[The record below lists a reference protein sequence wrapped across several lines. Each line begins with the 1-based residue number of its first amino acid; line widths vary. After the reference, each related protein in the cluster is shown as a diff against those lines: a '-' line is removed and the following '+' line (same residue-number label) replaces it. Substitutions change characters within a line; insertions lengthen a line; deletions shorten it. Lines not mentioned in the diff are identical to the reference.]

1 MAERD
6 PMNTGDPMRAK
17 PGKGSV
23 LPHLLTMRQ
32 AATYLSVSYWKIRHW
47 VESGKLRAVR
57 LPGDGRLVRI
67 EIEELHRLI
76 EECRDN

>member
-6 PMNTGDPMRAK
+6 QMNTGDPMRAK
-17 PGKGSV
+17 PGPGSV
-23 LPHLLTMRQ
+23 LPHLLTIRQ
-32 AATYLSVSYWKIRHW
+32 AADVLGVSYWTVRTW

-76 EECRDN
+76 EECREN

>member
-6 PMNTGDPMRAK
+6 PMNPGDSMRAK

-23 LPHLLTMRQ
+23 LPRLLTMRQ

>member
-1 MAERD
+1 
-6 PMNTGDPMRAK
+6 
-17 PGKGSV
+17 
-23 LPHLLTMRQ
+23 MRQ
-32 AATYLSVSYWKIRHW
+32 AAIYLSVSYWTIRYW
-47 VESGKLRAVR
+47 IESGKLRAVR

>member
-1 MAERD
+1 
-6 PMNTGDPMRAK
+6 MNTGDSMRAK
-17 PGKGSV
+17 PGPGSV
-23 LPHLLTMRQ
+23 LPRLLTMRQ
-32 AATYLSVSYWKIRHW
+32 AAIYLSVSYWKIRHW

-67 EIEELHRLI
+67 EIEELHRLF

>member
-1 MAERD
+1 
-6 PMNTGDPMRAK
+6 MRAK
-17 PGKGSV
+17 PLKGSV

>member
-1 MAERD
+1 
-6 PMNTGDPMRAK
+6 MNTGDSTRAK

-32 AATYLSVSYWKIRHW
+32 AATYLSVSYWTVRTW

-67 EIEELHRLI
+67 EIEELRRLI